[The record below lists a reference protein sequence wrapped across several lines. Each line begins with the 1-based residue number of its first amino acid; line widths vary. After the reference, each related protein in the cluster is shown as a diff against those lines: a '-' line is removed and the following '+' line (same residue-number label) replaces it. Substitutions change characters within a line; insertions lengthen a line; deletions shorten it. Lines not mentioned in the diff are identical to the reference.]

1 MGYIKRP
8 TWQIAIDGKAI
19 SEALSRSVQS
29 ITFDDEAGIESD
41 AVSIVFAGDLRHIDV
56 GRKIALKIGYKG
68 EELISA
74 GIFAVESSEW
84 TKQTL
89 TINATGLNFAGAMKT
104 KRTQTYE
111 GITIAGVVN
120 QINSRADTANA
131 PLCDYDDVTVK
142 YLAQNDESDM
152 HFLSRLA
159 KEYDAV
165 FSVKSD
171 RIIFLKRGGDG
182 LKQTEQLPTYEINA
196 RLTNELTIKRKAR
209 PKYSAVQAIWRD
221 QQEQETKSVIAG
233 EGEPIFKLAFAF
245 PDAATAKLRA
255 EAKLR
260 ALRRDCIEGG
270 FSCEGVMFRAGG
282 IIKLKNAGEND
293 ADYEIKK
300 VSHSVDKNGW
310 ITSVELGGA

>member
-1 MGYIKRP
+1 MSIKRP
-8 TWQIAIDGKAI
+8 TWRIAIDGQTI

-29 ITFDDEAGIESD
+29 VTFDDEAGITSD
-41 AVSIVFAGDLRHIDV
+41 SLSIVFAGDLPHIDV
-56 GRKIALKIGYKG
+56 GRKIALKLGYKG

-89 TINATGLNFAGAMKT
+89 TISATGLNFAGAMKT

-111 GITIAGVVN
+111 GITIADIVA
-120 QINSRADTANA
+120 QISVRSDVANA
-131 PLCDYDDVTVK
+131 PLCDFDDTRVN
-142 YLAQNDESDM
+142 YLAQTDESDM

-159 KEYDAV
+159 KDYDAV

-196 RLTNELTIKRKAR
+196 KLTNELTIKRKAR

-221 QQEQETKSVIAG
+221 QQEQETKSAIAG
-233 EGEPIFKLAFAF
+233 AGEPIFKLAFAGM
-245 PDAATAKLRA
+245 T
-255 EAKLR
+255 EG
-260 ALRRDCIEGG
+260 RRFRDFAGMTEG
-270 FSCEGVMFRAGG
+270 
-282 IIKLKNAGEND
+282 
-293 ADYEIKK
+293 
-300 VSHSVDKNGW
+300 
-310 ITSVELGGA
+310 